1 MTNFVNKRTQLRPR
15 YSMREKIFVRLLKI
29 LNSSISEKKNKCV

>member
-15 YSMREKIFVRLLKI
+15 YSMREKIFNRKGRASLI
-29 LNSSISEKKNKCV
+29 LESARNENKK

>member
-15 YSMREKIFVRLLKI
+15 YSMREKIFNRKMSPDLL
-29 LNSSISEKKNKCV
+29 EFPE